1 MQIIALARDY
11 LLWHYSAA
19 YLDIIYIAR
28 NFLWFFNHFF
38 SIFDILRSLFSPF
51 KRLKE
56 DHVSFIKRPGEF
68 FANLFVNLI
77 MRVVGFVLRTMIIAV
92 ALASFVVVILVALGF
107 LLFWTVLPALVVS
120 LFVSGVISLF
130 S

>member
-38 SIFDILRSLFSPF
+38 ALLDILKSLFSPF

-56 DHVSFIKRPGEF
+56 EPVNIIRRPGEF
-68 FANLFVNLI
+68 FGNLFVNLI
-77 MRVVGFVLRTMIIAV
+77 MRIVGFVLRTMLIMV
-92 ALASFVVVILVALGF
+92 ALSVFVAVVVF
-107 LLFWTVLPALVVS
+107 LIAFLFLWTALPALVVYI
-120 LFVSGVISLF
+120 FISGITYF
-130 S
+130 FT